1 MLPFIDPITTRQLRD
16 CAAAVFTKKQKYSVS
31 KMFSCELKFA
41 IDLLKK
47 WLAEKMF
54 NRYKNLDMLTKQRF
68 ERQNPINWES
78 TNCVICGFRLPAAVS
93 NFNSD
98 GITTF
103 LDFVIEKEHSFIRN
117 IFDREDVTLSKILKH
132 LKNMTLRLKKCSKLL
147 CYSTIT
153 IQKKPKWVI
162 FQMMV

>member
-68 ERQNPINWES
+68 ERQNPIYWES

-93 NFNSD
+93 NLN
-98 GITTF
+98 
-103 LDFVIEKEHSFIRN
+103 
-117 IFDREDVTLSKILKH
+117 
-132 LKNMTLRLKKCSKLL
+132 
-147 CYSTIT
+147 
-153 IQKKPKWVI
+153 
-162 FQMMV
+162 